1 MDFAGLIGKFRTGRP
16 LTQQECEFHLKQK
29 NRLDVIPHY
38 HLSVIEMNSTYL
50 EVVDK
55 WYAERGTITGIMLT
69 AILML
74 ATLFS
79 GMLYMALTWD
89 PDIPGG
95 DEDVFILVMIG
106 VFSAPVL
113 IAAGWALSKE
123 MFAYTHYPIRFNRAT
138 RTVNVFRTDGTILS
152 IPWDAIFFTM
162 APVDQLY
169 KFWNILGHVLDEER
183 LNIKESFALS
193 ITSDGSQEGID
204 TMRSHWEFVRRYMEE
219 GPSSINSQVQFCM
232 PINQRR
238 ETLRVA
244 TNRMLANSTGGS
256 TWSLPLRLFS
266 FLFNSMVIPFRYIA
280 MHTSKIPRWPSDVET
295 TSQIDDNDPYAIMG
309 SKGGDRVSLFPAAA
323 EAANVRFTGPPSS
336 LADGLGNPTNSP
348 SMATITAKPST
359 CRKQKKGQ

>member
-1 MDFAGLIGKFRTGRP
+1 MDFAGLIGKFRTGCP
-16 LTQQECEFHLKQK
+16 LTQQEREFHLKQK
-29 NRLDVIPHY
+29 KRLDVIPY
-38 HLSVIEMNSTYL
+38 YQLSVIEMNSTYL

-89 PDIPGG
+89 PNIPGG
-95 DEDVFILVMIG
+95 DDDVFILVIIG

-113 IAAGWALSKE
+113 IAAGWALRKE
-123 MFAYTHYPIRFNRAT
+123 MFAYTHYPIRLNRAT
-138 RTVNVFRTDGTILS
+138 RTVNVFRTDGTVLS
-152 IPWDAIFFTM
+152 TPWDAIFFTM

-169 KFWNILGHVLDEER
+169 KFWNILGHVLDEDK

-219 GPSSINSQVQFCM
+219 GPSSVNSQVQFCM
-232 PINQRR
+232 PINRRR

-244 TNRMLANSTGGS
+244 ANRMLANSTGGG

-280 MHTSKIPRWPSDVET
+280 MHTSRIPRWPSDIET
-295 TSQIDDNDPYAIMG
+295 KSKIHDDDPYAITG
-309 SKGGDRVSLFPAAA
+309 SKSGERINLFPAAA
-323 EAANVRFTGPPSS
+323 EAANVRFTGPPGS
-336 LADGLGNPTNSP
+336 LGDGIGGPTNS
-348 SMATITAKPST
+348 SSLVTITAKPNVR
-359 CRKQKKGQ
+359 RKEKKG